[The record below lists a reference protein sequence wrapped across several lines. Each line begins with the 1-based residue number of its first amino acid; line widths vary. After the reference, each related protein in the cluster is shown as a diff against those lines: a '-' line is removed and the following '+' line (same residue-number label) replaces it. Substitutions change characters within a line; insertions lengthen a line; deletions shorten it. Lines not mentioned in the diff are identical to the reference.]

1 MIGNLDEGCSQETQ
15 HLQVAHSWTTPETS
29 ELECFRADGLVHEY
43 GRHAHSTWSIGIVDR
58 GVGGA
63 WYRGANRHAVRGEL
77 FAIAPGEVHTG
88 YPVGDGGLSYSILYV
103 GDALI
108 QDALP
113 DLAASPTLPPIAIRD
128 RTLALRMGRL
138 CRALE
143 FSAPSLALDTEL
155 LAVLGCMFGR
165 HGRVKAQRPPGKEP
179 IHIILIK
186 EYLRAHMRR
195 QVRLVELSHLTG
207 LSKAYLIRS
216 FHRIAGMP
224 PYEWLLQLRIEAARK
239 RLQQGCSISD
249 LAFELGFADQ
259 SHFHRRFKR
268 LTGMTP
274 AAYAAGHYRPRR
286 ESTLLAR

>member
-1 MIGNLDEGCSQETQ
+1 MGSLDSGHSQATD
-15 HLQVAHSWTTPETS
+15 HLEVARSWTTPEAS

-63 WYRGANRHAVRGEL
+63 WYRGANRHAIRGEL

-88 YPVGDGGLSYSILYV
+88 YPVGDRGLSYSILYV

-108 QDALP
+108 RDAVPNIGVSPVLP
-113 DLAASPTLPPIAIRD
+113 SIAIRD
-128 RTLALRMGRL
+128 RTLAFRMGRL

-143 FSAPSLALDTEL
+143 FSAPSLAIDTEPL
-155 LAVLGCMFGR
+155 TVLGCMFGR
-165 HGRVKAQRPPGKEP
+165 HGRVKTQRPAGKEP
-179 IHIILIK
+179 IHVIVIK

-195 QVRLVELSHLTG
+195 QVRLLELSDLTG

-239 RLQQGCSISD
+239 RLQQGCAISD

-274 AAYAAGHYRPRR
+274 AAYAEGHYRPRR
-286 ESTLLAR
+286 GAAPLAP